1 MPSSNF
7 ALARRAIKL
16 YSYDLAPKATNR
28 HNQREWMRAIRQ
40 LGSRWLLATPQVRQS

>member
-1 MPSSNF
+1 MHLSDI

-28 HNQREWMRAIRQ
+28 HNQRAYMRSVRQ
-40 LGSRWLLATPQVRQS
+40 LGANWLLAKPMGKLS